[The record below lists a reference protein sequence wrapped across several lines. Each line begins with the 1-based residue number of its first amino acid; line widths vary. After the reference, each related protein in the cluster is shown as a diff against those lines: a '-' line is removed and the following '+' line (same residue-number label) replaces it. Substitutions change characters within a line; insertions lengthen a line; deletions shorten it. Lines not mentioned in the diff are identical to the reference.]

1 MPDTITINDQDYEVA
16 DLNDQQKYLLSQIQ
30 ELRMKKEDLMRQT
43 DVTGFIAQECEE
55 AGFEEFV
62 DTVDFSETIKNV
74 KTFGYGGL
82 VPALVKAIQE
92 QQEQIEALQSEI
104 NTLKGG

>member
-43 DVTGFIAQECEE
+43 DVLSAALSVFEQKLTASEETKQTETKTINEIAE
-55 AGFEEFV
+55 
-62 DTVDFSETIKNV
+62 S
-74 KTFGYGGL
+74 
-82 VPALVKAIQE
+82 
-92 QQEQIEALQSEI
+92 
-104 NTLKGG
+104 

>member
-43 DVTGFIAQECEE
+43 DVVSA
-55 AGFEEFV
+55 
-62 DTVDFSETIKNV
+62 
-74 KTFGYGGL
+74 
-82 VPALVKAIQE
+82 ALSVFE
-92 QQEQIEALQSEI
+92 QQLTASVEI
-104 NTLKGG
+104 KETETKTINDIAES

>member
-43 DVTGFIAQECEE
+43 DVLSAALSVFEQKLTASVEIKQTETKTINEIAE
-55 AGFEEFV
+55 
-62 DTVDFSETIKNV
+62 S
-74 KTFGYGGL
+74 
-82 VPALVKAIQE
+82 
-92 QQEQIEALQSEI
+92 
-104 NTLKGG
+104 

>member
-43 DVTGFIAQECEE
+43 DVVYA
-55 AGFEEFV
+55 
-62 DTVDFSETIKNV
+62 
-74 KTFGYGGL
+74 
-82 VPALVKAIQE
+82 ALSVFE
-92 QQEQIEALQSEI
+92 QQLTASVEI
-104 NTLKGG
+104 KQTETKTINEIAES

>member
-43 DVTGFIAQECEE
+43 DVVNA
-55 AGFEEFV
+55 
-62 DTVDFSETIKNV
+62 
-74 KTFGYGGL
+74 
-82 VPALVKAIQE
+82 ALSVFE
-92 QQEQIEALQSEI
+92 QQLTASVNTEEPKAVAEI
-104 NTLKGG
+104 